1 MDEVKE
7 LNEEELTILVDMCQ
21 RKLLEQVDE
30 YVSIGKT
37 IKDLEE
43 ERACLNFDVDW
54 YRKLIIRQRI
64 IDGVLVGFTTVTV
77 SVLTNLTNG
86 LIIGLGTGMGCIG
99 MRLIDECNPSRQY
112 RLVKSEEE
120 VIGKRIQFYE
130 NEADNLLVE
139 TSLTCKEGT
148 AYLRMLREKDQ

>member
-21 RKLLEQVDE
+21 RKLLEQADE